1 MKKFIALFLSGLLA
15 SGTVLANSHEA
26 APEKA
31 KPEVKKICNEFKIK
45 GKVQK
50 QCKNVKMHK
59 KFEGTKVPT
68 PAPKPKAPAKKGKK

>member
-1 MKKFIALFLSGLLA
+1 MKKLLSILLSSLLA
-15 SGTVLANSHEA
+15 SSLAFANSHEA
-26 APEKA
+26 APA

-68 PAPKPKAPAKKGKK
+68 PAPKPKAPAKKKK

>member
-1 MKKFIALFLSGLLA
+1 MKKLLSILLSSLLA
-15 SGTVLANSHEA
+15 SSLALANSHEA
-26 APEKA
+26 APA

-68 PAPKPKAPAKKGKK
+68 PAPKPKAPAKKKK

>member
-1 MKKFIALFLSGLLA
+1 MKVLAILFSSLLA
-15 SGTVLANSHEA
+15 TSVALANSHEA
-26 APEKA
+26 APATKA
-31 KPEVKKICNEFKIK
+31 PEVKKICNEFKIK

-68 PAPKPKAPAKKGKK
+68 PAPKPKAPVKKKK

>member
-1 MKKFIALFLSGLLA
+1 MKKLLA
-15 SGTVLANSHEA
+15 ILLSSFLTTSVAIADSHEA
-26 APEKA
+26 APA

-68 PAPKPKAPAKKGKK
+68 PAPKPAAKPVTKKKK

>member
-1 MKKFIALFLSGLLA
+1 MKKLLAIFLSSLLA
-15 SGTVLANSHEA
+15 TSVAFANSHEA
-26 APEKA
+26 APV

-45 GKVQK
+45 GKTQK

-68 PAPKPKAPAKKGKK
+68 PAPKAKAKAPAKKKK